1 MLGSFLVFSI
11 LYLHIILKL
20 YVYVD
25 PSLQK
30 ADKLKGRTVGEEGWL
45 LCLSRG
51 SYLHCRGM
59 STKSIKDAILEQ

>member
-1 MLGSFLVFSI
+1 MCMLTLFNHGTE
-11 LYLHIILKL
+11 K
-20 YVYVD
+20 D

-30 ADKLKGRTVGEEGWL
+30 ADKLKGRTVCEEGWL
-45 LCLSRG
+45 LCLSPG